1 MVRDETHSQRE
12 RVAVADIVSLSRLAG
27 RKSLFE
33 ERGGLRFVARSVPQD
48 VQLRLGGA
56 FGDGDRFVY
65 PIPAAADDRA
75 VSRAVT
81 AFRALIPLSAGGRG
95 PPLGR
100 PGRADLFHVRALQ
113 VLDGLTAGVSQ
124 RELAIALFAS
134 AAVARG
140 WQPDGA
146 LRAQV
151 RYLIRRA
158 RARMEG
164 EYRALIAAGPTGSRC
179 GREAGHGNRS
189 ASHDW

>member
-1 MVRDETHSQRE
+1 MMAAGFGS
-12 RVAVADIVSLSRLAG
+12 SLAPCR
-27 RKSLFE
+27 RTE
-33 ERGGLRFVARSVPQD
+33 
-48 VQLRLGGA
+48 QLRLGGVL
-56 FGDGDRFVY
+56 GEGDRFVY

-81 AFRALIPLSAGGRG
+81 AFRALNPASGGGRA
-95 PPLGR
+95 PPHLGA
-100 PGRADLFHVRALQ
+100 PGRADLLHVRALP

-179 GREAGHGNRS
+179 GREAGHGSRS
-189 ASHDW
+189 ASHDR